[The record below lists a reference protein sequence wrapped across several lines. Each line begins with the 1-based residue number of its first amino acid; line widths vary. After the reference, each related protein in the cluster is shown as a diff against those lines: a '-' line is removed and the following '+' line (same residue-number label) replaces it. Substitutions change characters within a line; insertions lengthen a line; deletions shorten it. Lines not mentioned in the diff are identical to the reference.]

1 MKFNWIEQHK
11 DDFPVTTMC
20 RLLDVSRSGYYDW
33 RHRPPSATSLRQ
45 AELVEHIQKAH
56 DDSRQIY
63 GSPRVHRALQAQGI
77 DCCENTV
84 ARIMRKNKV
93 KSIMRKRYR
102 PQTTDSN
109 HAQPIAPNL
118 LDQQFK
124 QPDKNHTWAGD
135 ITYVPTDEGWLYL
148 AVVIDLYSRRVIGW
162 SMADHLKASL
172 AIDAFT
178 MAVDQRC
185 DEGADLSRLLHHS
198 DRGVQYASTA
208 YRVVL
213 ESRGITP
220 SMSRRGNCYDN
231 AMVESFF
238 GSLKTELVHH
248 ERYETRQQAMQS
260 IFEYIEVFYNRQRL
274 HSSLGYVSP
283 ADYETA

>member
-1 MKFNWIEQHK
+1 MKFKWIQQHK
-11 DDFPVTTMC
+11 DDFPIATMC
-20 RLLDVSRSGYYDW
+20 QLLDVSRNGFYDW
-33 RHRPPSATSLRQ
+33 RNRPPSATAQRQ
-45 AELVEHIQKAH
+45 ATLAKHIQKVH
-56 DDSRQIY
+56 DDSRQTY

-84 ARIMRKNKV
+84 ARIMHKNKV
-93 KSIMRKRYR
+93 KSIMHQRYR
-102 PQTTDSN
+102 PQTTDSD
-109 HAQPIAPNL
+109 HPHPIAPNV
-118 LDQQFK
+118 LDQQFE
-124 QPDKNHTWAGD
+124 QADKNHAWAGD
-135 ITYVPTDEGWLYL
+135 ITYIPTDEGWLYL

-198 DRGVQYASTA
+198 DRGVQYASAA

-213 ESRGITP
+213 ASRGITP

-238 GSLKTELVHH
+238 GSMKTEWVHH
-248 ERYETRQQAMQS
+248 QRYETRQQAMQS

-283 ADYETA
+283 AEYETA